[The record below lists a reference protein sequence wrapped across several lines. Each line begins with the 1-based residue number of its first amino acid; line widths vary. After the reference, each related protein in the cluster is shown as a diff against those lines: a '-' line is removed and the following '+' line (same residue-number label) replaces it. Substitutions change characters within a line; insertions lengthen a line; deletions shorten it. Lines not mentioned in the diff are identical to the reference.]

1 MCCYQRQCRSML
13 VVSRASRTNIEA
25 LGGRFSGSAGRSAA
39 CGIWVRRNEKSYAS
53 ELVSFLSRCGRILS
67 AHGARYIYAQSTS
80 GLGGIDLLF
89 GSSILAAS
97 VGSALKLRSLNAVS
111 EGLWV
116 LMGLIFFGAWGVG
129 FIVLLWQL
137 FNGQTFNWFRAWKL
151 GVQVGPIDIFPPV
164 TPKMRRES
172 QIFTVALLTLVC
184 IASVAALLR

>member
-1 MCCYQRQCRSML
+1 MGAFLGVLVGLLLAAYGFVAMRNPMRLNLFPFYPGAEGYYQRMVLDTSTRNQLRVL
-13 VVSRASRTNIEA
+13 GA
-25 LGGRFSGSAGRSAA
+25 LI
-39 CGIWVRRNEKSYAS
+39 C
-53 ELVSFLSRCGRILS
+53 
-67 AHGARYIYAQSTS
+67 
-80 GLGGIDLLF
+80 LF
-89 GSSILAAS
+89 GSGILTAS

-151 GVQVGPIDIFPPV
+151 GVQLGPIDIFPPV